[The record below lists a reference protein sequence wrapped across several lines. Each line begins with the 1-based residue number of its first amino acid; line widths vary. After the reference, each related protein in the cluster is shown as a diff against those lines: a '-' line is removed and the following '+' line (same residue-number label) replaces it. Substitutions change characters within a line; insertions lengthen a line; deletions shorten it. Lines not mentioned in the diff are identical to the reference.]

1 MLPHP
6 GNAVEGRRFVATS
19 ISASVH
25 LQVSRYCITV
35 GNPGQT
41 GRGACEKC
49 RNMNSYIT
57 SPFGGN
63 MKLSQ
68 LKISARLAIG
78 FTLVCVL
85 LIVVTLLGIIQMAQQ
100 KQRMDEITKIN
111 NVEASE
117 ASSMYLSITERALA
131 LRNMILLGE
140 NPPEIDAEMKR
151 VDTQAKKYAA
161 AEKKLEAMLKSES
174 TTSPEERQLFAAI
187 SETAKVANGYVKQ
200 VTELILAGKREEA
213 YAVLRNE
220 FRPVQRKWWDQLNNF
235 IVLENK
241 QNEDAS
247 NNADIAYVNARF
259 MMLLFGGLAL
269 VVSIM
274 AAYLITRSVLS
285 QLGGEP
291 SYANQIAT
299 QIAHGDLTVNIET
312 KPSDQDSLLFSI
324 KSMRDALAQIVG
336 QVRAGTDTIA
346 TASSQIAK
354 GNLDLSSRTEQQA
367 SSLEET
373 ASSMEELASTVKQ
386 NSGSAFQAHELA
398 VSASDVASKAGEVVQ
413 QVINTMGLINNSSH
427 KIVDIISVIDGI
439 AFQTNILALNAAVE
453 AARAGEQGRGFAVV
467 ASEVRN
473 LAQRSA
479 TAAKEIKML
488 ITDSVKQVDIGRS
501 LVEQAGTTMGEV
513 VGSVRKVNGMV
524 AEISQSS
531 RQQSEGI
538 EQINDAVAQMD
549 NVTQQNAAL
558 VEQAAAAAQSLQEQ
572 AAKLS
577 ALVGIFK
584 LGTLPMLK
592 GSIDITPGRLELT

>member
-1 MLPHP
+1 
-6 GNAVEGRRFVATS
+6 
-19 ISASVH
+19 
-25 LQVSRYCITV
+25 
-35 GNPGQT
+35 
-41 GRGACEKC
+41 
-49 RNMNSYIT
+49 
-57 SPFGGN
+57 

-161 AEKKLEAMLKSES
+161 SEKKLEAMLKSES

-187 SETAKVANGYVKQ
+187 SETAKVANGFVKQ
-200 VTELILAGKREEA
+200 VTELILAGKRDEA

-247 NNADIAYVNARF
+247 NNADVAYVNARF

-299 QIAHGDLTVNIET
+299 RIAHGDLTVNIET

-386 NSGSAFQAHELA
+386 NSGSAIQAHELA
-398 VSASDVASKAGEVVQ
+398 VSASDVAAKAGEVVQ

-427 KIVDIISVIDGI
+427 KIVEIISVIDGI

-479 TAAKEIKML
+479 TAAKEIKVL

>member
-1 MLPHP
+1 
-6 GNAVEGRRFVATS
+6 
-19 ISASVH
+19 
-25 LQVSRYCITV
+25 
-35 GNPGQT
+35 
-41 GRGACEKC
+41 
-49 RNMNSYIT
+49 
-57 SPFGGN
+57 

-68 LKISARLAIG
+68 LKISTRLAIG
-78 FTLVCVL
+78 FTLVCAL
-85 LIVVTLLGIIQMAQQ
+85 LIIVTLLGIIQMAQQ

-131 LRNMILLGE
+131 LRNMILLGD
-140 NPPEIDAEMKR
+140 NPQEIEVEMKR
-151 VDTQAKKYAA
+151 IDTQAQKYTA
-161 AEKKLEAMLKSES
+161 AEKKLGMMLKGES
-174 TTSPEERQLFAAI
+174 SASPEERQLFDAI
-187 SETAKVANGYVKQ
+187 SQTAKVADGHITQVKK
-200 VTELILAGKREEA
+200 LILAGQRDEA
-213 YAVLRNE
+213 YSVLRNE
-220 FRPVQRKWWDQLNNF
+220 FRPIQRKWWEQLNNF

-241 QNEDAS
+241 QNEEAS
-247 NNADIAYVNARF
+247 NNADAAYANARF

-291 SYANQIAT
+291 AYANQIAT
-299 QIAHGDLTVNIET
+299 RIAQGDLTVSIET
-312 KPSDQDSLLFSI
+312 KPSDQDSLLFSM

-386 NSGSAFQAHELA
+386 NSGSAMQAHELA
-398 VSASDVASKAGEVVQ
+398 VSASDVAAKAGEVVQ
-413 QVINTMGLINNSSH
+413 QVIDTMGVINDSSH
-427 KIVDIISVIDGI
+427 KIVEIISVIDGI

-479 TAAKEIKML
+479 TAAREIKVL
-488 ITDSVKQVDIGRS
+488 ISDSVRQVDIGRS
-501 LVEQAGTTMGEV
+501 LVKQAGTTMDEV

-531 RQQSEGI
+531 RQQSDGI

-592 GSIDITPGRLELT
+592 NSIDITPSRLELA

>member
-1 MLPHP
+1 
-6 GNAVEGRRFVATS
+6 
-19 ISASVH
+19 
-25 LQVSRYCITV
+25 
-35 GNPGQT
+35 
-41 GRGACEKC
+41 
-49 RNMNSYIT
+49 
-57 SPFGGN
+57 
-63 MKLSQ
+63 MKFSQ
-68 LKISARLAIG
+68 LKISTRLAIG
-78 FTLVCVL
+78 FTMVCAL
-85 LIVVTLLGIIQMAQQ
+85 LIIITLLGIIQMAQQ

-131 LRNMILLGE
+131 LRNMILLE
-140 NPPEIDAEMKR
+140 DNQQEISVEMKR
-151 VDTQAKKYAA
+151 VDVQAQKYAA
-161 AEKKLEAMLKSES
+161 AEKKLGDMLRAEGS
-174 TTSPEERQLFAAI
+174 TSAEERQLFDAI
-187 SETAKVANGYVKQ
+187 SATAKVADGYIKQ
-200 VTELILAGKREEA
+200 VTTLILAGKRDEA
-213 YAVLRNE
+213 YSLMRNE
-220 FRPVQRKWWDQLNNF
+220 FRPVQRKWWEQLNSF

-241 QNEDAS
+241 QNEQAS
-247 NNADIAYVNARF
+247 DNADVAYVNARF
-259 MMLLFGGLAL
+259 MMLLFGGLA
-269 VVSIM
+269 VVAGII

-291 SYANQIAT
+291 SYANQIAN

-312 KPSDQDSLLFSI
+312 RPSDQNSLLFSI

-386 NSGSAFQAHELA
+386 NSGSALQAHELA
-398 VSASDVASKAGEVVQ
+398 LSASDVATKAGEVVQ
-413 QVINTMGLINNSSH
+413 QVINTMGMINNSSH
-427 KIVDIISVIDGI
+427 KIVEIISVIDGI

-453 AARAGEQGRGFAVV
+453 AARAGEEGRGFAVV

-479 TAAKEIKML
+479 TAAKEIKVL

-501 LVEQAGTTMGEV
+501 LVEQAGTTMNEV
-513 VGSVRKVNGMV
+513 VGSVSKVNGMV

-572 AAKLS
+572 ATKLS

-584 LGTLPMLK
+584 LGTLPILQN
-592 GSIDITPGRLELT
+592 SIDITPSRLELA